1 MWRILHVVA
10 IAALLGSAG
19 YVYEVKYRSVFA
31 REQLVEVR
39 HDIDKEQEQITL
51 LKAEYASLTRPDRL
65 EGLADKQLGM
75 EPLQLNEIARIDD
88 LPFAGPKVDAIGR
101 KLESLDLLGQTA
113 TPSAAASGTTPPVR

>member
-1 MWRILHVVA
+1 MWRLLHVLA

-39 HDIDKEQEQITL
+39 HDIDKEQEQIAL

-75 EPLQLNEIARIDD
+75 EPLQLNEIAKIDE

-101 KLESLDLLGQTA
+101 KLETLDLFGQT

>member
-1 MWRILHVVA
+1 MWRLLHVFA
-10 IAALLGSAG
+10 IGALLGSAG

-39 HDIDKEQEQITL
+39 RDIDKEQEQIAL

-75 EPLQLNEIARIDD
+75 ESLQLNEIAKIDD

-101 KLESLDLLGQTA
+101 KLETLDMIGQST